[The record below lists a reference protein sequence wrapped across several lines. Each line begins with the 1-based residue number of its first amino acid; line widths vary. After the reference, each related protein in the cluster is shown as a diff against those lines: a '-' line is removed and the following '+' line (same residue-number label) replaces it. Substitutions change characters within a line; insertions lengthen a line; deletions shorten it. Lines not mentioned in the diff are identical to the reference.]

1 MTSIHYVARTASGK
15 LVEGVVEEAGRETI
29 ISQLK
34 DYGLE
39 LVNIKEDKA
48 PRQRERAR
56 PLGDNESAA
65 LARDLATIMSTGVP
79 LGDGLRDLA
88 IHATPSRQLLFHT
101 IAEEVESGQ
110 SLADALQS
118 RGGKL
123 SPQFVAAVR
132 AGERS
137 GSLDTTLNRLGEHLE
152 WRAAMRAQMIPA
164 IAYPAGLMLASCSLV
179 ALVAFYLVPKI
190 AEPLLKVKMELPWI
204 TKAVLAGSHA
214 VQNYGLYLFIA
225 IITFAAGFFTY
236 RTTQRGRVRIDR
248 CLLKIP
254 ILGTLWIKTAG
265 AEFAATL
272 GTLYRA
278 GLPLNESLELMEQSA
293 ENRAIAERLRIVRES
308 LVAGSGLAESA
319 IRTLQFPPL
328 VGRLL
333 AIGER
338 TGTLEKSLER
348 ISQQLERE
356 VRVATKK
363 MISIG
368 EPAAILVAG
377 AGIGTAVFAAILPL
391 FRMLEAVR
399 R

>member
-1 MTSIHYVARTASGK
+1 MTSIHYVARTASGR
-15 LVEGVVEEAGRETI
+15 LVEGVVAEAERESVI
-29 ISQLK
+29 LQLK

-48 PRQRERAR
+48 PKPRVRAR
-56 PLGDNESAA
+56 ALGDSESAA
-65 LARDLATIMSTGVP
+65 LARDLATIMSAGVP

-88 IHATPSRQLLFHT
+88 IHAPPPRQQLFQT
-101 IAEEVESGQ
+101 IATDVESGQ
-110 SLADALQS
+110 SLADALEA
-118 RGGKL
+118 RGEL

-137 GSLDTTLNRLGEHLE
+137 GSLDTTLNRLAEHLE
-152 WRAAMRAQMIPA
+152 WRAAMRAQVIPA
-164 IAYPAGLMLASCSLV
+164 IAYPAGLMLASFSLV
-179 ALVAFYLVPKI
+179 ALVAFYLVPKL
-190 AEPLLKVKMELPWI
+190 AEPLLKVNVELPWI

-214 VQNYGLYLFIA
+214 VQNYGLYILAGIVICAGGLFA
-225 IITFAAGFFTY
+225 YRATRAGRLRFDHY
-236 RTTQRGRVRIDR
+236 I
-248 CLLKIP
+248 LKTP
-254 ILGTLWIKTAG
+254 ILGTLWIKAAG

-278 GLPLNESLELMEQSA
+278 GLPLNESLELMEQGA
-293 ENRAIAERLRIVRES
+293 QNRAIAERLRGVRES
-308 LVAGSGLAESA
+308 IIAGGGLAEAS
-319 IRTLQFPPL
+319 IRKLQFPPL

-338 TGTLEKSLER
+338 TGTLETSLER

-356 VRVATKK
+356 LRAATKK
-363 MISIG
+363 LISIG

-377 AGIGTAVFAAILPL
+377 AGIGIAVFAAILPL